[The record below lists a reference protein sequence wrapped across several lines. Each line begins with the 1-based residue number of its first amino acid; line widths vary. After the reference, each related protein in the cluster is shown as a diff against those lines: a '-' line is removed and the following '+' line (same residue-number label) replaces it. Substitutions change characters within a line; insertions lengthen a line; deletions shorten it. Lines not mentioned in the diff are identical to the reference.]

1 MNKNKLARAAL
12 AALVWITLTGIT
24 PAPAQSVDALLE
36 KLVEKGI
43 LSAKEAGDLRAE
55 SDKGFTKA
63 YAAKTGMPDW
73 VSALKFNGDFRG
85 RYEGFFG
92 ENPAFVQRNRF
103 RYRLRFG
110 VTAEL
115 LDDLEVGF
123 RLSSSERVGEFGGD
137 PISGNTSFSDNGSK
151 KFVFIDLAYAKWSP
165 WHTAPWAG
173 AVTVGK
179 MENPFAS
186 PSTMM
191 FDRDYTPEGI
201 AAQIA
206 YSFNDHHQLKFN
218 AAGFILDELAASSRD
233 PWLAGAQ
240 LRWDGKWSTN
250 FSTTLGVAGFLI
262 SNRENLS
269 NANVPNS
276 NRGNTRNASGAPQF
290 GFNPVYV
297 DGGITWTLDEFPLYP
312 GAFPIRLTGDYV
324 NNPAAPRDNQ
334 GYSVGFAFGKAGR
347 KGAWELAYRWE
358 ELRGDAWFE
367 EFPESDFGAYY
378 QAQQANAG
386 FNSASNPTGAGYG
399 AGTNVRGHAV
409 KLSYSPYNSF
419 TLGVT
424 CFVTDLIRPSPAGST
439 SGMTRLQVDGVLK
452 F

>member
-1 MNKNKLARAAL
+1 MNNRKFARVAFAAC
-12 AALVWITLTGIT
+12 VWITLNGIT
-24 PAPAQSVDALLE
+24 PAPAQSVDALLD

-43 LSAKEAGDLRAE
+43 LSAKEAGDLRTE
-55 SDKGFTKA
+55 SDKGFAKA
-63 YAAKTGMPDW
+63 FTAKTGMPDW
-73 VSALKFNGDFRG
+73 VSALKFTGDFRG

-92 ENPAFVQRNRF
+92 DNPAFVERNRF

-110 VTAEL
+110 VTADL
-115 LDDLEVGF
+115 LDDFEVGF
-123 RLSSSERVGEFGGD
+123 RLTSSEAVGTFGGD
-137 PISGNTSFSDNGSK
+137 PISGNASFTGNGSK

-165 WHTAPWAG
+165 LHTAQWAG
-173 AVTVGK
+173 AVTFGK
-179 MENPFAS
+179 MENPFVS

-191 FDRDYTPEGI
+191 FDHDYTPEGI
-201 AAQIA
+201 AAQAA
-206 YSFNDHHQLKFN
+206 YAFNDRHRLKLN
-218 AAGFILDELAASSRD
+218 AGRFILDELAASSRD

-240 LRWDGKWSTN
+240 LRWDARWSTN
-250 FSTTLGVAGFLI
+250 FSTSLGVAGFLI
-262 SNRENLS
+262 SNRENLT
-269 NANVPNS
+269 NGNVPNG
-276 NRGNTRNASGAPQF
+276 NRGNTRDANGAPQF

-297 DGGITWTLDEFPLYP
+297 DGGVTWTLDDFPLYHGP
-312 GAFPIRLTGDYV
+312 FPISFTGDYV

-347 KGAWELAYRWE
+347 KGTWELAYRWE

-367 EFPESDFGAYY
+367 EFAESDFGAFYLV
-378 QAQQANAG
+378 QQPNAG
-386 FNSASNPTGAGYG
+386 FSGSGGGYG

-409 KLSYSPYNSF
+409 KLSYSPYDSF

-424 CFVTDLIRPSPAGST
+424 CFITDLIHPSPAGSA